1 MAAVPLRC
9 FLALD
14 PDPATLDALA
24 ALQGRLR
31 GGRRAQPGVRWTA
44 PAQQHLTLRF
54 FGATSEAQARAL
66 GEALPTLA
74 IAAPTLAGCG
84 LALWPHA
91 RQPRVL
97 VLQLAA
103 PPPLRHL
110 AERAEALARAQ
121 GFGAE
126 RRAFRAHVTLA
137 RLGPQALPPSPNPE
151 AALPACRFEA
161 LTLYA
166 STLTAEGSLYTVLQR
181 AWLPVAASG
190 P

>member
-1 MAAVPLRC
+1 MPLRC

-31 GGRRAQPGVRWTA
+31 GGRRTQPGVRWTA

-54 FGATSEAQARAL
+54 FGAASEAQARAL
-66 GEALPTLA
+66 GEALPALA

-97 VLQLAA
+97 VLRLAT
-103 PPPLRHL
+103 PPALRHL

-137 RLGPQALPPSPNPE
+137 RLGPQARPPAPDPE

-166 STLTAEGSLYTVLQR
+166 STLTAEGALYTVLQR
-181 AWLPVAASG
+181 AWLPVAAAG